1 MAPNIY
7 MHIWL
12 VEFMLICRKP
22 IFPYLLQI
30 VFHHLIIFCH
40 TKPFVHPPNFKLG
53 NWDEEI
59 LDQFQSLDAQNC
71 P

>member
-1 MAPNIY
+1 MAPINY
-7 MHIWL
+7 MYIWL
-12 VEFMLICRKP
+12 VEFMLICRNP
-22 IFPYLLQI
+22 ILPYLLHI

-40 TKPFVHPPNFKLG
+40 TKSFVHPPSFNLE
-53 NWDEEI
+53 NLDDEI